1 MAFDFVSAFP
11 NAGALITEGVTEHQ
25 SPQQITIR
33 FSPGVE
39 IDPASL
45 GGIVVTRSGGSLDPF
60 GNSNDIV
67 VTPGSITVD
76 DLPNENQVIVRF
88 AETLPDDSY
97 RITISG
103 AGVTGLKTLAQ
114 INGAATVPAENFRS
128 GGSFQLNFRLDLG
141 GAGGVGGSAADSS
154 SKDNHAVE
162 CASRRRST

>member
-1 MAFDFVSAFP
+1 MSPRSFLSVVREVFHRRVRRSSRPLVRRRNLSHVENLEPRRVMAFDFVSAFP
-11 NAGALITEGVTEHQ
+11 NAGALITEGITEHQ

-45 GGIVVTRSGGSLDPF
+45 GGIVVTRSGGANDPFGAF

-103 AGVTGLKTLAQ
+103 AGVMGLKTLAQ
-114 INGAATVPAENFRS
+114 TNGAATVPAE
-128 GGSFQLNFRLDLG
+128 
-141 GAGGVGGSAADSS
+141 
-154 SKDNHAVE
+154 
-162 CASRRRST
+162 